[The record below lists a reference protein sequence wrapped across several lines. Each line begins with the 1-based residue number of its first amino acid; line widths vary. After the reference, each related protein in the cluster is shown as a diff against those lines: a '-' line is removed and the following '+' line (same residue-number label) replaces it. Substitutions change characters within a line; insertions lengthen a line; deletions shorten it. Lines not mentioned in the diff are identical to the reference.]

1 MFVIAVSM
9 IREGIED
16 YMRYRADTGKFNHHY
31 LSLLKLFAKPNLFY
45 LETNSQEVLVLR
57 NGEFQAMRSH

>member
-1 MFVIAVSM
+1 VSM

-31 LSLLKLFAKPNLFY
+31 LSLLKIFDKPNF
-45 LETNSQEVLVLR
+45 
-57 NGEFQAMRSH
+57 